1 MLKSL
6 AQYAL
11 LSEVLDVKSKSASKQ
26 CAQPVGPEVCYA
38 ANFTDM
44 SSDGLFGLMKLTLDT
59 PQASVMTVDTYLE
72 AVPNSCDYDIEI
84 HPYWPYDYQSVQVG
98 AACSTEFLGGV
109 YDPTLACTDP
119 NSANTESCGLLKR
132 NTQDFGCMYGDF
144 SCQRDAPYVPDT
156 ETTETA
162 VAPFI
167 QGFCTSSS
175 RDPWASISVRCTGC
189 ASSAEILACAPLR
202 PCAGGKKHALGIK
215 DLLLHDTLTGLL
227 GSKDTLVIQTLS
239 QLAGKTDDLISETV
253 MLLTG
258 GAGAIA
264 DTLTNLLAGK
274 ELLVSNVISEFVL
287 AKEAPIGEHLLN
299 KESVLLEGVLGGI
312 LNKDGAINES
322 LQGLLAKV
330 GLDH

>member
-38 ANFTDM
+38 ADFPDM
-44 SSDGLFGLMKLTLDT
+44 SPEGLFGLMKLTLDT

-72 AVPNSCDYDIEI
+72 SVPVSCPYDIVI
-84 HPYWPYDYQSVQVG
+84 HPYWPYDYQSFQVG

-109 YDPTLACTDP
+109 YDPTLACSDDR
-119 NSANTESCGLLKR
+119 SANAESCELLR
-132 NTQDFGCMYGDF
+132 RDTDTLDFGCMYGDF
-144 SCQRDAPYVPDT
+144 TCQRNGFYVPDT

-162 VAPFI
+162 VAPFS
-167 QGFCTSSS
+167 QGFCSSSS
-175 RDPWASISVRCTGC
+175 RDAWASISVRCSG
-189 ASSAEILACAPLR
+189 SGGDILACAPLR
-202 PCAGGKKHALGIK
+202 PCAGGKKLALGIK

-227 GSKDTLVIQTLS
+227 GSQDALVVQTLS
-239 QLAGKTDDLISETV
+239 QLVGKTDDLISETV

-264 DTLTNLLAGK
+264 DTLTNLLTGK
-274 ELLVSNVISEFVL
+274 ESIVSEIISEF
-287 AKEAPIGEHLLN
+287 AKEASIGEHVLN

-312 LNKDGAINES
+312 LNKDAAINES